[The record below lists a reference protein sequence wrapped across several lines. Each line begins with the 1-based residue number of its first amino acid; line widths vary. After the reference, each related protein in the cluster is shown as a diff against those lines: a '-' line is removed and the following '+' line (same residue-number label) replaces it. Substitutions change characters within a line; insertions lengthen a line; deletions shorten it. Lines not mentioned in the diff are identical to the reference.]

1 MNRFICIAVL
11 IYFPFLLAP
20 GQEKIDEAEILMRL
34 DREFDKTTAERGVD
48 GWVAYFAPNG
58 SMIGDTSRPTTGPVE
73 IRKAMEPLF
82 KDSTFS
88 LRWQPTKAEML
99 IPGVLGYTIGRYV
112 RLKRNKEGKLM
123 KWTGSYSTIWKKQPG
138 GTWKIILDT
147 GESDGSPEE
156 MKNQT
161 N

>member
-11 IYFPFLLAP
+11 IYFPFLLVS
-20 GQEKIDEAEILMRL
+20 GQEKIDDAEILIRL
-34 DREFDKTTAERGVD
+34 DREFDKITAERGID

-58 SMIGDTSRPTTGPVE
+58 SMIGDTSQPTTGQVE

-112 RLKRNKEGKLM
+112 RLKRNKESKLM
-123 KWTGSYSTIWKKQPG
+123 KWTGSYSTIWKKQPDG
-138 GTWKIILDT
+138 SWKIIPDT
-147 GESDGSPEE
+147 GESDGPPIEIE
-156 MKNQT
+156 H
-161 N
+161 